1 MVLLVQIVNENVDF
15 QGLVFSV
22 NKIAV
27 AKKVVVTTKR
37 DAVIVS
43 KVFIVFTIMHING
56 KEHVHCRVKIKMY
69 DY

>member
-1 MVLLVQIVNENVDF
+1 MVLLAQIVNKNVDF

-37 DAVIVS
+37 DVAIVS
-43 KVFIVFTIMHING
+43 KVVIFFFLQ
-56 KEHVHCRVKIKMY
+56 
-69 DY
+69 